1 MRPAPPPHDKSS
13 SSRSLLRKR
22 LETGDRII
30 FMFDGFDEVNE
41 MCQDKAI
48 ELMKAITKDNSI
60 QFYVTNKMF
69 GELREKQ
76 DVGIR

>member
-1 MRPAPPPHDKSS
+1 
-13 SSRSLLRKR
+13 
-22 LETGDRII
+22 
-30 FMFDGFDEVNE
+30 MFDGFDEVNE